1 MDIIRWALFG
11 NIYTETYEHFSD
23 GGPKCYEDMTNTF
36 RITISAISAIFCFVI
51 MSKKI
56 FFKIEKC
63 WNKISTSHEL
73 TKAYGKKPNYFEIII
88 GLMCWGTFAV

>member
-1 MDIIRWALFG
+1 MDNIRWALYG

-36 RITISAISAIFCFVI
+36 RITISAISAIFCITI

-56 FFKIEKC
+56 FLHNSKMLE
-63 WNKISTSHEL
+63 
-73 TKAYGKKPNYFEIII
+73 
-88 GLMCWGTFAV
+88 